1 MHEQREPQPTWRR
14 VAAALKGSRTIPRT
28 RWTARS
34 VWKPTPGSLT
44 SLVVGL
50 WLFGTGD
57 AILLAA
63 DLGATPW
70 TVLAQ
75 GVSVRTGLSI
85 GITTFIVSVTVLL
98 LWIPLRQRPGLGT
111 VLNIVVIS
119 IAIEVMYTVLPRPEA
134 LGVRLAFVA
143 RRHRDHRPRQ
153 RLLPHRRARPRP
165 PRRVDDRAAP
175 PHRVAGRAGSGC
187 CIELT
192 VLTAG
197 WLLGG
202 TVGIGTARVRP
213 AHRAGRGH
221 GPGLRTPDRAPGRTA
236 LSRSGARPGRRA
248 GDRSA
253 VRALVRPVRR
263 LRLRPSRP

>member
-1 MHEQREPQPTWRR
+1 MHEQKEPQSAWRR

-34 VWKPTPGSLT
+34 VWKPTAGSLT

-85 GITTFIVSVTVLL
+85 GITTFLVSVTVLL

-119 IAIEVMYTVLPRPEA
+119 IAIEVMYAVLPRPEA
-134 LGVRLAFVA
+134 PGVRLAFVLIGTA
-143 RRHRDHRPRQ
+143 TIG
-153 RLLPHRRARPRP
+153 L
-165 PRRVDDRAAP
+165 
-175 PHRVAGRAGSGC
+175 GSGFYLTAGHGPGPRDGWMTGLHHRTGWPVGRIRL

-202 TVGIGTARVRP
+202 TVGIGTAIFALLIGQAV
-213 AHRAGRGH
+213 AV
-221 GPGLRTPDRAPGRTA
+221 GLAF
-236 LSRSGARPGRRA
+236 
-248 GDRSA
+248 
-253 VRALVRPVRR
+253 VRR
-263 LRLRPSRP
+263 IAPPVAPH

>member
-1 MHEQREPQPTWRR
+1 VHEQREPGSAWRR

-85 GITTFIVSVTVLL
+85 GITTFLVSVTVLL
-98 LWIPLRQRPGLGT
+98 AWIPLRQRPGLGT

-119 IAIEVMYTVLPRPEA
+119 IAIEVMYTVLPRPEG
-134 LGVRLAFVA
+134 LGVRLLFVLVGTA
-143 RRHRDHRPRQ
+143 TIGLGSGFYLTAGHGPGPRDGWMTGLHHRTGWPVGRI
-153 RLLPHRRARPRP
+153 RLL
-165 PRRVDDRAAP
+165 
-175 PHRVAGRAGSGC
+175 
-187 CIELT
+187 IEVT

-202 TVGIGTARVRP
+202 TVGVGTAVF
-213 AHRAGRGH
+213 ALLIGQSVAV
-221 GPGLRTPDRAPGRTA
+221 GL
-236 LSRSGARPGRRA
+236 
-248 GDRSA
+248 A
-253 VRALVRPVRR
+253 VVRR
-263 LRLRPSRP
+263 LAPPLPPH

>member
-1 MHEQREPQPTWRR
+1 
-14 VAAALKGSRTIPRT
+14 VGALKGSRTIPRT

-34 VWKPTPGSLT
+34 VWKPTPASLT

-57 AILLAA
+57 AFLLAA

-85 GITTFIVSVTVLL
+85 GITTFLVSVSVLL

-119 IAIEVMYTVLPRPEA
+119 IAIEVMYAVLPRPEL
-134 LGVRLAFVA
+134 LGERLVFVLVGTA
-143 RRHRDHRPRQ
+143 TIGLGSGFYLTAGHGPGPRDGWMTGLHHRTGWPVGRI
-153 RLLPHRRARPRP
+153 RLL
-165 PRRVDDRAAP
+165 
-175 PHRVAGRAGSGC
+175 
-187 CIELT
+187 IELT

-202 TVGIGTARVRP
+202 TVGVGTAVF
-213 AHRAGRGH
+213 ALLIGQSVAV
-221 GPGLRTPDRAPGRTA
+221 GL
-236 LSRSGARPGRRA
+236 
-248 GDRSA
+248 A
-253 VRALVRPVRR
+253 VVRR
-263 LRLRPSRP
+263 LAPPVPPR

>member
-1 MHEQREPQPTWRR
+1 VHEQRGPRSSWRR

-34 VWKPTPGSLT
+34 VWRPTPGSLT

-75 GVSVRTGLSI
+75 GVSVRTGYSI
-85 GITTFIVSVTVLL
+85 GVTTLVVGVGVLL

-111 VLNIVVIS
+111 VLNIIVIS
-119 IAIEVMYTVLPRPEA
+119 VAIEVMYGVMPRPD
-134 LGVRLAFVA
+134 LLWQRLAFV
-143 RRHRDHRPRQ
+143 
-153 RLLPHRRARPRP
+153 LLGTATI
-165 PRRVDDRAAP
+165 
-175 PHRVAGRAGSGC
+175 GLGSGFYLTAGHGPGPRDGWMTGLHHRTGWPVGRIRLF
-187 CIELT
+187 IEVT
-192 VLTAG
+192 VLAAG

-202 TVGIGTARVRP
+202 TVGVGTALFALLIGESV
-213 AHRAGRGH
+213 AI
-221 GPGLRTPDRAPGRTA
+221 GLG
-236 LSRSGARPGRRA
+236 
-248 GDRSA
+248 
-253 VRALVRPVRR
+253 VVRR
-263 LRLRPSRP
+263 IAPPVPPR